1 MPLPIILITVLA
13 SLALLVLAVSLGCF
27 LKVFYSPRRR
37 PVRED
42 EYPVPK
48 GKIYDVH
55 REQMV
60 AWIKEIRAMER
71 REVCITSFDGLR
83 LHGTYYEYRKGA
95 PIEIMFH
102 GYRGTAERDLC
113 GGVHRCF
120 ALGHSA
126 LIVDHRAAGGSEG
139 HVITFG
145 ERERRDCL
153 SWIDFTVSEID
164 PDARIILTGISMGA
178 ATVMLAASME
188 LPENVVGVLADC
200 GYTSTRAIVKKV
212 IRDMHLPPAPLY
224 PFVRLGALL
233 FGHFDPDAHAP
244 IESMKQCRL
253 PVIFFHGDT
262 DDFVPLRMSEENCD
276 ACTSEHK
283 RLVIIHGAGHGLA
296 FPVDQDGYLRA
307 ARDFFAPLT

>member
-145 ERERRDCL
+145 ERERLDCL
-153 SWIDFTVSEID
+153 SWINFTVSEID
-164 PDARIILTGISMGA
+164 PDAGIILTGISMGA

-212 IRDMHLPPAPLY
+212 IRDMHLPPRAPLSLCASGRAPVRAFRSRRARADRVHEKVPPPRD
-224 PFVRLGALL
+224 PFPR
-233 FGHFDPDAHAP
+233 
-244 IESMKQCRL
+244 
-253 PVIFFHGDT
+253 
-262 DDFVPLRMSEENCD
+262 
-276 ACTSEHK
+276 
-283 RLVIIHGAGHGLA
+283 GHG
-296 FPVDQDGYLRA
+296 
-307 ARDFFAPLT
+307 